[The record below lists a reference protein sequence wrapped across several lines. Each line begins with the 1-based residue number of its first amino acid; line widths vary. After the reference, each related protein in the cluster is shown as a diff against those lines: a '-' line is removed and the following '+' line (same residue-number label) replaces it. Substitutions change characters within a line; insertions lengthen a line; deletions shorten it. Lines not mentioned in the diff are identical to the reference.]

1 MNWEKKTAKKKTG
14 CRVWRGGEDFL
25 LLCLIP
31 LKTEYFISKTRCI
44 YGVSSEPLLFVWK
57 TISGVSHALNRE
69 PVWPASSP
77 VQLFPHR
84 GSRKGALGRGT
95 QLRQRRGA
103 NDERQDYDPVV
114 SSAVP
119 PLPAHLWLICSLGIV
134 ICEAGIVSCCV
145 QVWHNETLKWG
156 CWCLVK
162 ANRERRRALDPI
174 LSVSPGAQSWT
185 WSIKVLLVLKGH
197 VIMVITF
204 LYSLRKYFGA
214 IMVLF
219 PRLCMPSYD
228 CCCSYKSGRF
238 SV

>member
-1 MNWEKKTAKKKTG
+1 MGKIFFCSALFLSRLSILSPRRAVFMG
-14 CRVWRGGEDFL
+14 FL
-25 LLCLIP
+25 LNPCFLCGKLFQVSVKP
-31 LKTEYFISKTRCI
+31 WTENQSGLLPVLCNCSLTR
-44 YGVSSEPLLFVWK
+44 
-57 TISGVSHALNRE
+57 
-69 PVWPASSP
+69 
-77 VQLFPHR
+77 
-84 GSRKGALGRGT
+84 GRGKE
-95 QLRQRRGA
+95 LWGEESNCVSVAVLLGGA

-119 PLPAHLWLICSLGIV
+119 PLPAHPWLICSLGIV

-185 WSIKVLLVLKGH
+185 WSIKVLLVLNGR

-204 LYSLRKYFGA
+204 LYGLRKYFGA